1 MAVFGITG
9 TDREVVS
16 VPGYNNRYGVG
27 SDGTVWS
34 GGSRLVVVRGYVS
47 LSGSGR
53 VDRVKVAYLV
63 ARAFLPNP
71 YARPYVRHLNGDTED
86 NRRENLEWSEEK
98 EELRGRRA
106 VPYAVTVWRKE
117 DGSLVGS
124 WGSVKGACRALGVSE
139 EGARRVLRGQAHSV
153 KGYVFRRA

>member
-9 TDREVVS
+9 TDRRVVP
-16 VPGYNNRYGVG
+16 VPGYNNKYGVG

-34 GGSRLVVVRGYVS
+34 GGSQLVVVRGYVS
-47 LSGSGR
+47 LSGGGK

-71 YARPYVRHLNGDTED
+71 EMRPYVRHRNGDPAD
-86 NRRENLEWSEEK
+86 NRAENLEWSEEK
-98 EELRGRRA
+98 EERRGRRA
-106 VPYAVTVWRKE
+106 IPFSVTVWRKD

-124 WGSVKGACRALGVSE
+124 WGSVRDACRALGVSE

-153 KGYVFRRA
+153 KGYMFKR